1 MSKTESRLASRLARV
16 LACAWALAAGGPC
29 WAQLVIGM
37 TSGFTGAV
45 ATGVK
50 ENADGARLYFDHVN
64 ATGGINGQRIELV
77 TMDDKFEPKLAADNA
92 RALINDKQV
101 IALFL
106 NRGTPHT
113 EAIKPLLA
121 TYKVPLVA
129 PSTGAM
135 VLHRPVDPWI
145 FNVRATYQR
154 EVERAVAHLATIG
167 IDRIALVHVDDSF
180 GQDCAEGARK
190 GFERAKFKPLF
201 VEKFDRGNPVLA
213 PIAARAAKAD
223 AQAVLAFGA
232 AASVA
237 ELTKHIRAQRSFAQI
252 VTVSN
257 NASGGFIKLMGEH
270 GRGTIVTQVFPSER
284 ALAIPLVKEALAMA
298 LAKGLKEVTPAMLEG
313 FAGAKVI
320 VEGLRRA
327 GPLPTRAAL
336 QRALNGLRSYDLGGL
351 ELGYSETDHTGLDF
365 ADLSIID
372 QAGRFQR

>member
-1 MSKTESRLASRLARV
+1 
-16 LACAWALAAGGPC
+16 
-29 WAQLVIGM
+29 
-37 TSGFTGAV
+37 
-45 ATGVK
+45 
-50 ENADGARLYFDHVN
+50 
-64 ATGGINGQRIELV
+64 
-77 TMDDKFEPKLAADNA
+77 MDDKFEPKLAADNA

-167 IDRIALVHVDDSF
+167 MRRIAMVHVDDSF
-180 GQDCAEGARK
+180 GRDCAEGAVK
-190 GFERAKFKPLF
+190 GFLKARLTPLF
-201 VEKFDRGNPVLA
+201 VETFDRAKPVLE
-213 PIAARAAKAD
+213 PIAERVAKEQAE
-223 AQAVLAFGA
+223 AVLSFGA
-232 AASVA
+232 AASIA
-237 ELTKHIRAQRSFAQI
+237 ELTQHIRRKGSIAQI

-270 GRGTIVTQVFPSER
+270 ARGTLVTQVFPSER
-284 ALAIPLVKEALAMA
+284 AMSIPLVKEALAMA

-313 FAGAKVI
+313 FAGAKVL

-327 GPLPTRAAL
+327 GPQPTRAAL